1 MDKRN
6 IIKTGDLVRWYDL
19 YGDIHIVKNT
29 GLGIVIEIVSYMFGD
44 NESLIYKAKS
54 NPGWYPKTSF
64 EKLVKIM
71 VTSDINRL
79 KE

>member
-44 NESLIYKAKS
+44 NESLIYKVLSKS
-54 NPGWYPKTSF
+54 GKLSNF
-64 EKLVKIM
+64 EQQCIEHLKIEA
-71 VTSDINRL
+71 N
-79 KE
+79 